1 MTTRLSVM
9 RQRHR
14 IFLVLEVRLS
24 ILLLDLTLPGTTA
37 ANLLLV
43 LLSSLTSR
51 IALTEVLALRLAQL
65 LVLALALWRRTML
78 SDLTMTVLVLILA
91 LATTPRA
98 MILLALLLET
108 LLLRPTNSRALTE
121 TIVLSR
127 ALPLV

>member
-51 IALTEVLALRLAQL
+51 IALTQVLALRLAQL

-121 TIVLSR
+121 TIVSPR